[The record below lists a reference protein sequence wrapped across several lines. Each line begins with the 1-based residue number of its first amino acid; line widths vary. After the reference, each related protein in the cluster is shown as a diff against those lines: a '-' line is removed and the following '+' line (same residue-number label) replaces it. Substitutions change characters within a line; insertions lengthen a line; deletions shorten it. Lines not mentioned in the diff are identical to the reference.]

1 MKKLSFF
8 SSLFTLAWF
17 IFAASVYSQDLKIIH
32 LDCSSDLL
40 AKPAQIVVSSGDEI
54 QFIADNGEFAIF
66 IDDAALFL
74 DIDTADL
81 QIHLD
86 SKKNPTSDKYV
97 VRSIDSDRTIT
108 YTIYC
113 ITNDTW
119 PDAPPKIIIR
129 AD

>member
-1 MKKLSFF
+1 MRKLSFL
-8 SSLFTLAWF
+8 SSLITMVWF
-17 IFAASVYSQDLKIIH
+17 IFAASIYCQDSKVVH
-32 LDCSSDLL
+32 LDCSRDLL
-40 AKPAQIVVSSGDEI
+40 AKPTQIVVSAGDEI

-74 DIDTADL
+74 DVDTPAI

-97 VRSIDSDRTIT
+97 VRSIDSDLIIT

-113 ITNDTW
+113 ITDDTW